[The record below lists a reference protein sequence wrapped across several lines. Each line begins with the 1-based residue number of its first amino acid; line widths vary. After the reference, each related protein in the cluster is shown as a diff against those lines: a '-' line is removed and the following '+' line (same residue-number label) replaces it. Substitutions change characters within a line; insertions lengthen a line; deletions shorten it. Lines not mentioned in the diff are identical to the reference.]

1 MSEYKVNSAVNNQI
15 QLCDANPKDSTA
27 FPNDLVLNAS
37 GGFEIPE
44 SKDIDD
50 SASLSEGSV
59 VSNCDSYVSAIN
71 RDASTLDTNTLDT
84 NYIHSLSKES
94 LEENNTDINSTSV
107 VSKDSED
114 DEKYI
119 DELLDIDSTKD
130 ENNGNNLAGNEAH
143 DNDNGYSSY
152 DKESKEV
159 RGRPS
164 ACVFVAS
171 LSSNMSDDVLCQ
183 SVTNHF
189 KQWGEMTLVKVL
201 RDPANRP
208 YAFVQ
213 YAKDEDAD
221 KAISEGQHSILNGRT
236 VRCEKARVNRTLYL
250 QLANSG
256 ICEKTMKKLLTR
268 FGEIERL
275 VAVNENF
282 NVINSAK
289 VPNKNW
295 FCKYVYRQD
304 AISAFANLKTK
315 ANWNIEWAQ
324 NLEDEY
330 KNIPEVTI
338 DRYSVFVGHLD
349 PRISKE
355 EMLERFEKHG
365 KIKEAIL
372 VNRPLSNF
380 AFIKFKTKEAAAS
393 AVECEN
399 HSMFKFKTIH
409 VQYREL
415 YNNYRRKFSNDNG
428 LKLNLAPPPVN
439 FKRRNFFHSN
449 RQANRHH
456 QQNNH
461 YYRTKNNL
469 YFEDFDTANKNS
481 NKEEIDSP
489 IDILPTNQVPE
500 TFAQAMKLKHSYPS
514 RGRFNF
520 NYNGNKPLKSQHVTP
535 LKNLA
540 INSNEHPHA
549 HFESSYFTQAEDVE
563 ANESKSLIDD
573 QLDENQSETANASIS
588 ETKSNSFAHD
598 FEDEDKENQVG
609 NDNKEGIDLES
620 NSAHENHLDN
630 DMSTMRSN
638 NTYSS
643 GGVRTGYS
651 YSSVDNGEIEA
662 TNMNMVSMAN
672 HSQYQYPYYYYYP
685 TKKMPFMN
693 SQMHPMIPGDPNVNG
708 PNPPPSSNPAYYYTY
723 AGYPPST
730 PNAQMPAM
738 YPPVY
743 LYYNSVPMMEHPNEA
758 MDQAMY
764 RNNDGMNSKQES

>member
-1 MSEYKVNSAVNNQI
+1 MSEYKATNVVNNQI
-15 QLCDANPKDSTA
+15 QLSDADPKDSAA

-37 GGFEIPE
+37 GGFNIPE

-59 VSNCDSYVSAIN
+59 VSNCDSYVSAVN
-71 RDASTLDTNTLDT
+71 RDASTLDTNTIDT
-84 NYIHSLSKES
+84 NYIHNLSKES
-94 LEENNTDINSTSV
+94 LDENTDMNSTSV
-107 VSKDSED
+107 ISKDSD
-114 DEKYI
+114 DEKFI
-119 DELLDIDSTKD
+119 DDLLDIDSTKE
-130 ENNGNNLAGNEAH
+130 ENGGAGNH
-143 DNDNGYSSY
+143 FTGNDTHYNDNSYSNY

-250 QLANSG
+250 QIASAG
-256 ICEKTMKKLLTR
+256 ICEKTMKKLLSR

-282 NVINSAK
+282 NVANSAK
-289 VPNKNW
+289 TPNKNW

-330 KNIPEVTI
+330 KNVPEVTI

-449 RQANRHH
+449 RQMNRHNQPNH
-456 QQNNH
+456 H
-461 YYRTKNNL
+461 YYRTKNNS
-469 YFEDFDTANKNS
+469 YFEDFDNGNKNE
-481 NKEEIDSP
+481 NDEEDDGHMNIIP
-489 IDILPTNQVPE
+489 NEQVPE

-520 NYNGNKPLKSQHVTP
+520 NYGGNKFIKSQHVTP
-535 LKNLA
+535 LKKFS
-540 INSNEHPHA
+540 INANEHPHA
-549 HFESSYFTQAEDVE
+549 HFDTAYFPQSKDVE
-563 ANESKSLIDD
+563 IDDSKSLIDD
-573 QLDENQSETANASIS
+573 GEDNKDEPRNASIS
-588 ETKSNSFAHD
+588 DAKNNSFANE
-598 FEDEDKENQVG
+598 FEDAEKENLA
-609 NDNKEGIDLES
+609 NKDNKEVTDIAS
-620 NSAHENHLDN
+620 TSAHEHNLDN

-643 GGVRTGYS
+643 AGVRTGYS
-651 YSSVDNGEIEA
+651 YSSVDNGELESANI
-662 TNMNMVSMAN
+662 NMASMAN

-685 TKKMPFMN
+685 TKKMPYMN
-693 SQMHPMIPGDPNVNG
+693 SQMHPMIPNDPNING

-723 AGYPPST
+723 AGYPPGT
-730 PNAQMPAM
+730 PNGQMPAM

-743 LYYNSVPMMEHPNEA
+743 LYYNSVPMMEHSNEA
-758 MDQAMY
+758 MDQPIY
-764 RNNDGMNSKQES
+764 RNNENVNNMQES